1 MMIVLTDQDLEEIVA
16 TAHMAGQQKA
26 GVKTPTYYDAH
37 LYYARQVKKLT
48 IPRVSKRSE
57 LLIGLLEMLEKE
69 GGNDFIDK
77 AEIVAKYEANL

>member
-1 MMIVLTDQDLEEIVA
+1 MIVVTDQDLEEIVA

-26 GVKTPTYYDAH
+26 GVKVPTYYDAH
-37 LYYARQVKKLT
+37 LYYTRQVKKLT
-48 IPRVSKRSE
+48 IPRVSKLSE

-69 GGNDFIDK
+69 GGNNFIDK